1 VLAAAGL
8 IALEQMPSRLADDH
22 ANARFLADG
31 IAGISGLRVLGKVPT
46 NILVFNVSGTGMD
59 SHEISRR
66 LAEHGVLA
74 SGIDADHMRMV
85 THMDV
90 DRAACAGALAALQA
104 VCGRGQRA
112 GAAD

>member
-1 VLAAAGL
+1 
-8 IALEQMPSRLADDH
+8 
-22 ANARFLADG
+22 
-31 IAGISGLRVLGKVPT
+31 
-46 NILVFNVSGTGMD
+46 
-59 SHEISRR
+59 
-66 LAEHGVLA
+66 
-74 SGIDADHMRMV
+74 MRMV